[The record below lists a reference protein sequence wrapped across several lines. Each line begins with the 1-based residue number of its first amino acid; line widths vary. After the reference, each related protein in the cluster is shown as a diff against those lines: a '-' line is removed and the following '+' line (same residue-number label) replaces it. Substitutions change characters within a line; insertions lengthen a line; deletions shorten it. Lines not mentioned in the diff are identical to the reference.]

1 MMIPT
6 EFTCPDASEIIN
18 NKELEEII
26 NAYGSFLTIVSN
38 KPISCVT
45 MFMMIAKHPVLQKVL
60 VEVSETTWYSL
71 VEYLAY
77 RYPILNKS
85 KKIK

>member
-1 MMIPT
+1 MVND
-6 EFTCPDASEIIN
+6 EFCNPSVSEIIN

-26 NAYGSFLTIVSN
+26 NKYGSLLSIIVN

-45 MFMMIAKHPVLQKVL
+45 MFLLVVHNKQLQDVLL
-60 VEVSETTWYSL
+60 DSSDASWYTM

-77 RYPILNKS
+77 RYPLLNKS
-85 KKIK
+85 KKVK